1 MKHVAHTECILCP
14 PPIQMTCCTQN
25 NAASSDGA
33 TLQLKFPESLPGAGP
48 AMGRL
53 MPLHSAGAEPESG
66 TARPLQCSAAGK
78 TVWRTALQIIEVQQ
92 KIWRD
97 CLA

>member
-1 MKHVAHTECILCP
+1 
-14 PPIQMTCCTQN
+14 MTCCTQN

-66 TARPLQCSAAGK
+66 TARPSQCSRQDSVAHCLTSAAKNLACLSGV
-78 TVWRTALQIIEVQQ
+78 TVIVTAPKFTGAEIIEYN
-92 KIWRD
+92 I
-97 CLA
+97 